1 MQCEKAEVQM
11 NATAKIARFV
21 AETEFKRIPPEAVKI
36 AKTAVLDCLGVALA
50 GSKERS
56 AEICAEIAR
65 QEHAKEESTVIGRG
79 FKSSALQA
87 AFANGTAAHAL
98 DFDHSF
104 TLMGQP
110 MAPMVPAVVSVG
122 ESMGASGQQLLEA
135 YVVGFETIAKLV
147 MSLRQRSE
155 DGWHP
160 PSSLGSF
167 GAGVACAK
175 LQGLT
180 ESQVEMTLGTA
191 ASMASGLVCNFGT
204 MSKPLHVGL
213 GARNGVLAAKLAQ
226 SGFTANKQA
235 IEAGLGF
242 YEVFYP
248 GAKPDN
254 RPLEELGADYELINS
269 GIRIKPYPCGGLT
282 HPAIDGVL
290 QFKAEHGI
298 TAEMVE
304 SIDVGVARHTFER
317 IVFRVP
323 ENGLQGKFSMPY
335 LLARAII
342 DGKLFLD
349 AFTDSA
355 VKDQNIL
362 RLAERVQMHLDSNLQ
377 PTALGSRPCQVTIR
391 LRDGR
396 TLSRQIDYAKGSRE
410 APMTAE
416 ELKQKFIGCAREALD
431 DRSIER
437 IWEAVDHL
445 ETLQDIRP
453 LCQLLMGS
461 KGS

>member
-1 MQCEKAEVQM
+1 MH
-11 NATAKIARFV
+11 ATAKIARFV
-21 AETEFKRIPPEAVKI
+21 VETEFKKIPSEAVTM
-36 AKTAVLDCLGVALA
+36 AKTAMLDCLGVALA
-50 GSKERS
+50 GSKESS
-56 AEICAEIAR
+56 ASICAEIAR
-65 QEHAKEESTVIGRG
+65 QEQAKEESSVIGQG
-79 FKSSALQA
+79 FKSSAMHA

-110 MAPMVPAVVSVG
+110 TAPLIPAIISLG
-122 ESMGASGQQLLEA
+122 ESLGASGRRCLEA
-135 YVVGFETIAKLV
+135 YVAGFETITKLV

-160 PSSLGSF
+160 PSSFGSF

-175 LQGLT
+175 LQGLDQ
-180 ESQVEMTLGTA
+180 SQVEMTLGTA

-213 GARNGVLAAKLAQ
+213 GARNGVVASKLAQ
-226 SGFTANKQA
+226 AGFTANKHA

-248 GAKPDN
+248 GAEPDT
-254 RPLEELGADYELINS
+254 RPLEELGTAYELINS

-290 QFKAEHGI
+290 EFKAKHGI

-355 VKDQNIL
+355 VRDTNVL
-362 RLAERVQMHLDSNLQ
+362 RLAEKIQMYLDPDLQ
-377 PTALGSRPCQVTIR
+377 PTAQGSRPCKVTIR

-396 TLSRQIDYAKGSRE
+396 SFSRQIDYAKGSRE
-410 APMTAE
+410 APMSAD
-416 ELKQKFIGCAREALD
+416 ELKRKFIGCAREALD
-431 DRSIER
+431 DGSIER
-437 IWEAVDHL
+437 IIEYVEHL
-445 ETLQDIRP
+445 ETLEDIRP
-453 LCQLLMGS
+453 MCQLLIGPNKS
-461 KGS
+461 

>member
-1 MQCEKAEVQM
+1 MD
-11 NATAKIARFV
+11 ATAKIARFV
-21 AETEFKRIPPEAVKI
+21 VETEFKRIPSEAVKM

-50 GSKERS
+50 GSKEPS
-56 AEICAEIAR
+56 ARICAEIVR
-65 QEHAKEESTVIGRG
+65 QEQGKEESSVIGQG
-79 FKSSALQA
+79 FKSSAIHA

-110 MAPMVPAVVSVG
+110 TAPVVPAIVSLG
-122 ESMGASGQQLLEA
+122 ESLGASGRRCLEA
-135 YVVGFETIAKLV
+135 YVAGFETITKLV

-160 PSSLGSF
+160 PSSFGSF

-175 LQGLT
+175 LQGLNQ
-180 ESQVEMTLGTA
+180 SQVEMTLGTA

-213 GARNGVLAAKLAQ
+213 GARNGVVAAKLAQ

-248 GAKPDN
+248 GAEPDN
-254 RPLEELGADYELINS
+254 RPLEELGTAYELINS

-290 QFKAEHGI
+290 EFKTKHGI
-298 TAEMVE
+298 TADMVE

-349 AFTDSA
+349 AFTESA
-355 VKDQNIL
+355 VKDKNVL
-362 RLAERVQMHLDSNLQ
+362 RLAEKIQMHLDPDLQ
-377 PTALGSRPCQVTIR
+377 PTAQGSRPCKVTIR

-396 TLSRQIDYAKGSRE
+396 SFSRQIDYAKGSRE
-410 APMTAE
+410 APMSDG
-416 ELKQKFIGCAREALD
+416 ELKQKFIGCAREVLD
-431 DRSIER
+431 DSSIER
-437 IWEAVDHL
+437 IIEYVEHL
-445 ETLQDIRP
+445 ETLEDIRP
-453 LCQLLMGS
+453 LCQLLIGPNNS
-461 KGS
+461 

>member
-1 MQCEKAEVQM
+1 
-11 NATAKIARFV
+11 
-21 AETEFKRIPPEAVKI
+21 
-36 AKTAVLDCLGVALA
+36 
-50 GSKERS
+50 
-56 AEICAEIAR
+56 
-65 QEHAKEESTVIGRG
+65 
-79 FKSSALQA
+79 
-87 AFANGTAAHAL
+87 
-98 DFDHSF
+98 
-104 TLMGQP
+104 
-110 MAPMVPAVVSVG
+110 
-122 ESMGASGQQLLEA
+122 
-135 YVVGFETIAKLV
+135 VVGFETITKLV

-160 PSSLGSF
+160 PSSIGSF

-175 LQGLT
+175 LQGL
-180 ESQVEMTLGTA
+180 SQSEIEMTLGTA

-226 SGFTANKQA
+226 SGFSANKQA

-248 GAKPDN
+248 GAKPDS
-254 RPLEELGADYELINS
+254 RPLEELGTEYELINS

-304 SIDVGVARHTFER
+304 SIDVDVARHTFER

-342 DGKLFLD
+342 DGRLFLD

-355 VKDQNIL
+355 VKDQNVL

-377 PTALGSRPCQVTIR
+377 PTALGSRPCKVTVR

-416 ELKQKFIGCAREALD
+416 EHRQKFIGCAREAVD
-431 DRSIER
+431 DRSIQR
-437 IWEAVDHL
+437 ILEVVDGL
-445 ETLQDIRP
+445 ESLPDIRP
-453 LCQLLMGS
+453 LCHLLMGS
-461 KGS
+461 AAS

>member
-1 MQCEKAEVQM
+1 MH
-11 NATAKIARFV
+11 ATAKIARFV
-21 AETEFKRIPPEAVKI
+21 VETEFKKIPSEAVTM
-36 AKTAVLDCLGVALA
+36 AKTAMLDCLGVALA
-50 GSKERS
+50 GSKESS
-56 AEICAEIAR
+56 ASICAEIAR
-65 QEHAKEESTVIGRG
+65 QEQAKEESSVIGQG
-79 FKSSALQA
+79 FKSSAMHA

-110 MAPMVPAVVSVG
+110 TAPLIPAIISLG
-122 ESMGASGQQLLEA
+122 ESLGASGRRCLEA
-135 YVVGFETIAKLV
+135 YVAGFETITKLV

-160 PSSLGSF
+160 PSSFGSF

-175 LQGLT
+175 LQGLDQ
-180 ESQVEMTLGTA
+180 SQVEMTLGTA

-213 GARNGVLAAKLAQ
+213 GARNGVVASKLAQ
-226 SGFTANKQA
+226 AGFTANKHA

-248 GAKPDN
+248 GAEPDT
-254 RPLEELGADYELINS
+254 RPLEELGTAYELINS

-290 QFKAEHGI
+290 EFKTKHGI

-355 VKDQNIL
+355 VRDTNVL
-362 RLAERVQMHLDSNLQ
+362 RLAEKIQMYLDPDLQ
-377 PTALGSRPCQVTIR
+377 PTAQGSRPCKVTIR

-396 TLSRQIDYAKGSRE
+396 SFSRQIDYAKGSRE
-410 APMTAE
+410 APMSAD
-416 ELKQKFIGCAREALD
+416 ELKRKFIGCAREALD
-431 DRSIER
+431 DGSIER
-437 IWEAVDHL
+437 IIEYVEHL
-445 ETLQDIRP
+445 ETLEDIRP
-453 LCQLLMGS
+453 MCQLLIGPNKS
-461 KGS
+461 

>member
-1 MQCEKAEVQM
+1 MD
-11 NATAKIARFV
+11 ATAKIARFV
-21 AETEFKRIPPEAVKI
+21 VETEFKRIPSEAVKM

-50 GSKERS
+50 GSKEPS
-56 AEICAEIAR
+56 ARICAEIVR
-65 QEHAKEESTVIGRG
+65 QEQGKEESSVIGQG
-79 FKSSALQA
+79 FKSSAIHA

-110 MAPMVPAVVSVG
+110 TAPLIPAILSLG
-122 ESMGASGQQLLEA
+122 ESLGASGRRCLEA
-135 YVVGFETIAKLV
+135 YVAGFETITKLV

-160 PSSLGSF
+160 PSSFGSF

-175 LQGLT
+175 LQGLNQ
-180 ESQVEMTLGTA
+180 SQVEMTLGTA

-213 GARNGVLAAKLAQ
+213 GARNGVVAAKLAQ
-226 SGFTANKQA
+226 AGFTANKQA

-248 GAKPDN
+248 GAEPDT
-254 RPLEELGADYELINS
+254 RPLEELGTAYELINS

-290 QFKAEHGI
+290 EFKTKHGI
-298 TAEMVE
+298 TADMVE

-349 AFTDSA
+349 AFTESA
-355 VKDQNIL
+355 VKDKNVL
-362 RLAERVQMHLDSNLQ
+362 RLAEKIQMHLDPDLQ
-377 PTALGSRPCQVTIR
+377 PTAQGSRPCKVTIR

-396 TLSRQIDYAKGSRE
+396 SFSRQIDYAKGSRE
-410 APMTAE
+410 APMSDG

-431 DRSIER
+431 DSSTER
-437 IWEAVDHL
+437 IIEYVEHL
-445 ETLQDIRP
+445 ETLEDIRP
-453 LCQLLMGS
+453 LCQLLIGPNKS
-461 KGS
+461 

>member
-1 MQCEKAEVQM
+1 MD
-11 NATAKIARFV
+11 ATARIARFV
-21 AETEFKRIPPEAVKI
+21 VETEFQKIPSEAIKM

-50 GSKERS
+50 GSKELS
-56 AEICAEIAR
+56 ARICAEIAR
-65 QEHAKEESTVIGRG
+65 QEHAKEESSVIGQG
-79 FKSSALQA
+79 FKSSAMQA

-98 DFDHSF
+98 DSDHSF

-110 MAPMVPAVVSVG
+110 TAPIIPAIISLG
-122 ESMGASGQQLLEA
+122 ESLGSSGRRWLEA
-135 YVVGFETIAKLV
+135 YVAGFETITKLV
-147 MSLRQRSE
+147 MSLRQRSD

-160 PSSLGSF
+160 PSTFGSF
-167 GAGVACAK
+167 GAAVACAK
-175 LQGLT
+175 LQGLNQT
-180 ESQVEMTLGTA
+180 QVETTLGTA
-191 ASMASGLVCNFGT
+191 ASVASGLVCRRGT
-204 MSKPLHVGL
+204 MSKPLHAGR
-213 GARNGVLAAKLAQ
+213 GARNGVMAGKLGQ

-248 GAKPDN
+248 GAEPDK
-254 RPLEELGADYELINS
+254 RPREQLGTVYELINS

-290 QFKAEHGI
+290 EFKTKNGI

-349 AFTDSA
+349 AFTDWA
-355 VKDQNIL
+355 VKDQNVL
-362 RLAERVQMHLDSNLQ
+362 QLAERVQMHLDSNLQ
-377 PTALGSRPCQVTIR
+377 PTPLGSRPCKVTIR

-396 TLSRQIDYAKGSRE
+396 TLSRQID
-410 APMTAE
+410 
-416 ELKQKFIGCAREALD
+416 
-431 DRSIER
+431 
-437 IWEAVDHL
+437 
-445 ETLQDIRP
+445 
-453 LCQLLMGS
+453 
-461 KGS
+461 

>member
-1 MQCEKAEVQM
+1 MHE
-11 NATAKIARFV
+11 TAKIARFV
-21 AETEFKRIPPEAVKI
+21 VETEFKNIPSEAVKM

-50 GSKERS
+50 GSKESS
-56 AEICAEIAR
+56 ARICAEIAR
-65 QEHAKEESTVIGRG
+65 QEHAKEESSVIGQG
-79 FKSSALQA
+79 FKSSAMHA

-110 MAPMVPAVVSVG
+110 TAPLIPAIISLG
-122 ESMGASGQQLLEA
+122 ESLGASGRRCLEA
-135 YVVGFETIAKLV
+135 YVGGFETITKLV

-160 PSSLGSF
+160 PSSFGSF

-175 LQGLT
+175 LQGLDQ
-180 ESQVEMTLGTA
+180 SQVEMTLGTA

-213 GARNGVLAAKLAQ
+213 GARNGVVAAKLAQ

-242 YEVFYP
+242 YQVFYP
-248 GAKPDN
+248 GAEPDT
-254 RPLEELGADYELINS
+254 RPLDELGTAFELINS

-290 QFKAEHGI
+290 EFKTKHGI
-298 TAEMVE
+298 SAEMVE
-304 SIDVGVARHTFER
+304 SIEVGVARHTFER

-355 VKDQNIL
+355 VKDKNVL
-362 RLAERVQMHLDSNLQ
+362 RLAERIQMHLDPDLQ
-377 PTALGSRPCQVTIR
+377 PTAQGSRPCKVTIR

-396 TLSRQIDYAKGSRE
+396 SFSRQIDYAKGSRE
-410 APMTAE
+410 SPMSDR
-416 ELKQKFIGCAREALD
+416 ELKQKFIDCAREALD
-431 DRSIER
+431 DSSIER
-437 IWEAVDHL
+437 IIEYVEHL
-445 ETLQDIRP
+445 ETLEDIRP
-453 LCQLLMGS
+453 MCQLLGGS
-461 KGS
+461 NRSEADI

>member
-1 MQCEKAEVQM
+1 M

-110 MAPMVPAVVSVG
+110 TAPMVPAVVSVG

-254 RPLEELGADYELINS
+254 RPLEELGADYELISS

>member
-1 MQCEKAEVQM
+1 MD
-11 NATAKIARFV
+11 ATARIARFV
-21 AETEFKRIPPEAVKI
+21 VETEFQKIPSEAIKM
-36 AKTAVLDCLGVALA
+36 AKTALLDCLGVALA
-50 GSKERS
+50 GSKESS
-56 AEICAEIAR
+56 ARICAEIAR
-65 QEHAKEESTVIGRG
+65 QEHAKEESSVIGQG
-79 FKSSALQA
+79 FKSSAMQA
-87 AFANGTAAHAL
+87 AFTNGTAAHAL

-110 MAPMVPAVVSVG
+110 TAPIIPAIISLG
-122 ESMGASGQQLLEA
+122 ESLGSSGRRCLEA
-135 YVVGFETIAKLV
+135 YVAGFETITKLV

-160 PSSLGSF
+160 PSSFGSF

-175 LQGLT
+175 LQGLNQ
-180 ESQVEMTLGTA
+180 SQVETTLGTA

-213 GARNGVLAAKLAQ
+213 GARNGVVAAKLAQ

-235 IEAGLGF
+235 IEARLGF

-248 GAKPDN
+248 GAEPDN
-254 RPLEELGADYELINS
+254 RPLEELGTVYELINS

-290 QFKAEHGI
+290 EFKTKNGI

-323 ENGLQGKFSMPY
+323 QNGLQGKFSMPY

-342 DGKLFLD
+342 DGRLFLD

-355 VKDQNIL
+355 VRDQNVL
-362 RLAERVQMHLDSNLQ
+362 RLAERVQMRLDPDLQ
-377 PTALGSRPCQVTIR
+377 PTALGSRPCKVTIR

-396 TLSRQIDYAKGSRE
+396 SFSRQIDYAKGSRE

-416 ELKQKFIGCAREALD
+416 ELKEKFVGCARQALD
-431 DRSIER
+431 DSSIER
-437 IWEAVDHL
+437 IIEDVEHL

-453 LCQLLMGS
+453 LCRLLMGANRS
-461 KGS
+461 

>member
-1 MQCEKAEVQM
+1 MD
-11 NATAKIARFV
+11 ATAKIARFV
-21 AETEFKRIPPEAVKI
+21 VGTEFKKTPPEAVKM
-36 AKTAVLDCLGVALA
+36 AKIAVLDCLGVALA
-50 GSKERS
+50 GSKESS
-56 AEICAEIAR
+56 ARICAEIAR
-65 QEHAKEESTVIGRG
+65 QEQAKEESSVIGQG
-79 FKSSALQA
+79 FKSSAMHA

-110 MAPMVPAVVSVG
+110 TAPIIPAIISLG
-122 ESMGASGQQLLEA
+122 ESLGASGRRCLEA
-135 YVVGFETIAKLV
+135 YVAGFETITKLV

-160 PSSLGSF
+160 PSSFGSF

-175 LQGLT
+175 LQGLSQ
-180 ESQVEMTLGTA
+180 SQVEMTLGTA

-213 GARNGVLAAKLAQ
+213 GARNGVVASKLAQ
-226 SGFTANKQA
+226 SGFTANTQA

-248 GAKPDN
+248 GAEPDT
-254 RPLEELGADYELINS
+254 RPLNELGTAYELINS

-290 QFKAEHGI
+290 EFKTKYGI

-355 VKDQNIL
+355 VKDKNVL
-362 RLAERVQMHLDSNLQ
+362 RLAEKIQMHLDPDLQ
-377 PTALGSRPCQVTIR
+377 PTAQGSRPCKVTIR

-396 TLSRQIDYAKGSRE
+396 SFSRQIDYAKGSRE
-410 APMTAE
+410 TPMSDE
-416 ELKQKFIGCAREALD
+416 ELKQKFIGCAREVLD
-431 DRSIER
+431 ESSIER
-437 IWEAVDHL
+437 IIEYVEHL
-445 ETLQDIRP
+445 ETLEDVRP
-453 LCQLLMGS
+453 LCQLLIGPNGS
-461 KGS
+461 

>member
-1 MQCEKAEVQM
+1 MD
-11 NATAKIARFV
+11 ATARIARFV
-21 AETEFKRIPPEAVKI
+21 VETEFQKIPSEAIKM
-36 AKTAVLDCLGVALA
+36 AKTALLDCLGVALA
-50 GSKERS
+50 GSKESS
-56 AEICAEIAR
+56 ARICAEIAR
-65 QEHAKEESTVIGRG
+65 QEHAKEESSVIGQG
-79 FKSSALQA
+79 FKSSAMQA

-110 MAPMVPAVVSVG
+110 TAPIIPAIISLG
-122 ESMGASGQQLLEA
+122 ESLGSSGRRCLEA
-135 YVVGFETIAKLV
+135 YVAGFETITKLV

-160 PSSLGSF
+160 PSSFGSF

-175 LQGLT
+175 LQGLNQ
-180 ESQVEMTLGTA
+180 SQVETTLGTA

-213 GARNGVLAAKLAQ
+213 GARNGVVAAKLAQ
-226 SGFTANKQA
+226 SGFTANMQA
-235 IEAGLGF
+235 IEARLGF

-248 GAKPDN
+248 GAEPDN
-254 RPLEELGADYELINS
+254 RPLEELGTVYELINS

-290 QFKAEHGI
+290 EFKTKNGI

-323 ENGLQGKFSMPY
+323 QNGLQGKFSMPY

-342 DGKLFLD
+342 DGRLFLD

-355 VKDQNIL
+355 VRDENVL
-362 RLAERVQMHLDSNLQ
+362 RLAERVQMRLDPDLQ
-377 PTALGSRPCQVTIR
+377 PTALGSRPCKVTIR

-396 TLSRQIDYAKGSRE
+396 SFSRQIDYAKGSRE

-416 ELKQKFIGCAREALD
+416 ELKEKFVGCARQALD
-431 DRSIER
+431 DSSIER
-437 IWEAVDHL
+437 IIEDVEHL

-453 LCQLLMGS
+453 LCRLLMGANRS
-461 KGS
+461 

>member
-1 MQCEKAEVQM
+1 M
-11 NATAKIARFV
+11 NATSKIARFV
-21 AETEFKRIPPEAVKI
+21 VETEFKKIPSEAVKI

-65 QEHAKEESTVIGRG
+65 QEHAKQESTVIGQG
-79 FKSSALQA
+79 FKSSALHA

-110 MAPMVPAVVSVG
+110 TAPMVPAVVSVG

-135 YVVGFETIAKLV
+135 YVVGFETITKLV

-175 LQGLT
+175 LQGLS

-248 GAKPDN
+248 GA
-254 RPLEELGADYELINS
+254 
-269 GIRIKPYPCGGLT
+269 
-282 HPAIDGVL
+282 
-290 QFKAEHGI
+290 
-298 TAEMVE
+298 
-304 SIDVGVARHTFER
+304 
-317 IVFRVP
+317 
-323 ENGLQGKFSMPY
+323 
-335 LLARAII
+335 
-342 DGKLFLD
+342 
-349 AFTDSA
+349 
-355 VKDQNIL
+355 
-362 RLAERVQMHLDSNLQ
+362 
-377 PTALGSRPCQVTIR
+377 
-391 LRDGR
+391 
-396 TLSRQIDYAKGSRE
+396 
-410 APMTAE
+410 
-416 ELKQKFIGCAREALD
+416 
-431 DRSIER
+431 
-437 IWEAVDHL
+437 
-445 ETLQDIRP
+445 
-453 LCQLLMGS
+453 
-461 KGS
+461 

>member
-1 MQCEKAEVQM
+1 ME
-11 NATAKIARFV
+11 ATAQIARFV
-21 AETEFKRIPPEAVKI
+21 VDTEFQKIPAQAVKL
-36 AKTAVLDCLGVALA
+36 AKTAMLDCLGVALA
-50 GSKERS
+50 GSKESS
-56 AEICAEIAR
+56 ARICAEIVR
-65 QEHAKEESTVIGRG
+65 QEHAKEESSVIGQG
-79 FKSSALQA
+79 FKSTAIHA

-110 MAPMVPAVVSVG
+110 TAPIIPAIISLG
-122 ESMGASGQQLLEA
+122 ESLGASGRRCVEA
-135 YVVGFETIAKLV
+135 YVAGFETITKLV

-160 PSSLGSF
+160 PSSFGSF

-175 LQGLT
+175 LQGLNQ
-180 ESQVEMTLGTA
+180 SQVEMTLGTA

-213 GARNGVLAAKLAQ
+213 GARNGVVASKLAQ
-226 SGFTANKQA
+226 SGFTANNQA
-235 IEAGLGF
+235 IETGLGF

-248 GAKPDN
+248 GAEPDK
-254 RPLEELGADYELINS
+254 RPLEELGRIYELINS

-290 QFKAEHGI
+290 EFKTKHGI
-298 TAEMVE
+298 TAEMIE

-342 DGKLFLD
+342 DGRLFLD

-355 VKDQNIL
+355 VKDKNVL
-362 RLAERVQMHLDSNLQ
+362 RLAEKIQMHLEADLK
-377 PTALGSRPCQVTIR
+377 PTALGSRPCKVTIR

-396 TLSRQIDYAKGSRE
+396 RFSRQIDYAKGSRE
-410 APMTAE
+410 APMTDD
-416 ELKQKFIGCAREALD
+416 ELKQKFADCAREALD
-431 DRSIER
+431 DKSVER
-437 IWEAVDHL
+437 ITDYVEHL
-445 ETLQDIRP
+445 EALDDIRP
-453 LCQLLMGS
+453 LCQLLIGPNRS
-461 KGS
+461 

>member
-1 MQCEKAEVQM
+1 MD
-11 NATAKIARFV
+11 ATARIARFV
-21 AETEFKRIPPEAVKI
+21 VETEFQKIPSGALKM
-36 AKTAVLDCLGVALA
+36 AKTALLDCLGVALA
-50 GSKERS
+50 GSKESS
-56 AEICAEIAR
+56 ARICAEIAR
-65 QEHAKEESTVIGRG
+65 QEHAKEESSVIGQG
-79 FKSSALQA
+79 FKSSAMQA

-110 MAPMVPAVVSVG
+110 TAPIIPAIISLG
-122 ESMGASGQQLLEA
+122 ESLGSSGRRCLEA
-135 YVVGFETIAKLV
+135 YVAGFETITKLV

-160 PSSLGSF
+160 PSSFGSF

-175 LQGLT
+175 LQGLNQ
-180 ESQVEMTLGTA
+180 SQVETTLGTA

-213 GARNGVLAAKLAQ
+213 GARNGVVAAKLAQ

-235 IEAGLGF
+235 IEARLGF

-248 GAKPDN
+248 GAEPDN
-254 RPLEELGADYELINS
+254 RPLEELGTVYELINS

-290 QFKAEHGI
+290 EFKTKIGI

-323 ENGLQGKFSMPY
+323 QNGLQGKFSMPY

-342 DGKLFLD
+342 DGRLFLD

-355 VKDQNIL
+355 VRDENVL
-362 RLAERVQMHLDSNLQ
+362 RLAERVQMRLDPDLQ
-377 PTALGSRPCQVTIR
+377 PTALGSRPCKVTIR

-396 TLSRQIDYAKGSRE
+396 SFSRQIDYAKGSRE

-416 ELKQKFIGCAREALD
+416 ELKEKFVGCARQALD
-431 DRSIER
+431 DSSIER
-437 IWEAVDHL
+437 IIEDVEHL

-453 LCQLLMGS
+453 LCRLLMGANRS
-461 KGS
+461 

>member
-1 MQCEKAEVQM
+1 MD
-11 NATAKIARFV
+11 ATARIARFV
-21 AETEFKRIPPEAVKI
+21 VETEFQKIPSEAVKI

-50 GSKERS
+50 GSKESS
-56 AEICAEIAR
+56 ARICAEIAR
-65 QEHAKEESTVIGRG
+65 QEHAKEESSVIGQG
-79 FKSSALQA
+79 FKSSAMHA

-110 MAPMVPAVVSVG
+110 TAPIIPAIISLG
-122 ESMGASGQQLLEA
+122 ESLGSSGRRCLEA
-135 YVVGFETIAKLV
+135 YVAGFETITKLV

-160 PSSLGSF
+160 PSTFGSF
-167 GAGVACAK
+167 GAAVACAK
-175 LQGLT
+175 LQGLNQT
-180 ESQVEMTLGTA
+180 QVETTLGTA

-213 GARNGVLAAKLAQ
+213 GARNGVMAAKLGQ

-248 GAKPDN
+248 GAEPDK
-254 RPLEELGADYELINS
+254 RPLEQLGTVYELINS

-290 QFKAEHGI
+290 EFKTKNGI

-342 DGKLFLD
+342 DGRLFLD

-355 VKDQNIL
+355 VRDENVL
-362 RLAERVQMHLDSNLQ
+362 RFAEKVQMRLDPDLQ
-377 PTALGSRPCQVTIR
+377 PTALGSRPCKVTIR

-396 TLSRQIDYAKGSRE
+396 SFSRQIDYAKGSRE
-410 APMTAE
+410 APMTNE
-416 ELKQKFIGCAREALD
+416 ELKQKFVGCARQALD
-431 DRSIER
+431 DSAIER
-437 IWEAVDHL
+437 IIEYVEHL
-445 ETLQDIRP
+445 ETLEDIRP
-453 LCQLLMGS
+453 LCRLLIGANRP
-461 KGS
+461 

>member
-1 MQCEKAEVQM
+1 MD
-11 NATAKIARFV
+11 ATARIARFV
-21 AETEFKRIPPEAVKI
+21 VETEFQKIPSGAIKM
-36 AKTAVLDCLGVALA
+36 AKTALLDCLGVALA
-50 GSKERS
+50 GSKESS
-56 AEICAEIAR
+56 ARICAEIAR
-65 QEHAKEESTVIGRG
+65 QEHAKEESSVIGQG
-79 FKSSALQA
+79 FKSSAMQA

-110 MAPMVPAVVSVG
+110 TAPIIPAIISLG
-122 ESMGASGQQLLEA
+122 ESLGSSGRRCLEA
-135 YVVGFETIAKLV
+135 YVAGFETITKLV

-160 PSSLGSF
+160 PSSFGSF

-175 LQGLT
+175 LQGLNQ
-180 ESQVEMTLGTA
+180 SQVETTLGTA

-213 GARNGVLAAKLAQ
+213 GARNGVVAAKLAQ

-235 IEAGLGF
+235 IEARLGF

-248 GAKPDN
+248 GAEPDN
-254 RPLEELGADYELINS
+254 RPLEELGTVYELINS

-290 QFKAEHGI
+290 EFKTKNGI

-323 ENGLQGKFSMPY
+323 QNGLQGKFSMPY

-342 DGKLFLD
+342 DGRLFLD

-355 VKDQNIL
+355 VRDENVL
-362 RLAERVQMHLDSNLQ
+362 RLAERVQMRLDPDLQ
-377 PTALGSRPCQVTIR
+377 PTALGSRPCKVTIR

-396 TLSRQIDYAKGSRE
+396 SFSRQIDYAKGSRE

-416 ELKQKFIGCAREALD
+416 ELKEKFVGCARQALD
-431 DRSIER
+431 DSSIER
-437 IWEAVDHL
+437 IIEDVEHL

-453 LCQLLMGS
+453 LCRLLMGANRS
-461 KGS
+461 

>member
-1 MQCEKAEVQM
+1 MD
-11 NATAKIARFV
+11 ATARIARFV
-21 AETEFKRIPPEAVKI
+21 VETEFQKMQSEAIKM
-36 AKTAVLDCLGVALA
+36 AKTALLDCLGVALA
-50 GSKERS
+50 GSKESS
-56 AEICAEIAR
+56 ARICAEIAR
-65 QEHAKEESTVIGRG
+65 QEHAKEESSVIGQG
-79 FKSSALQA
+79 FKSSAMQA

-110 MAPMVPAVVSVG
+110 TAPIIPAIISLG
-122 ESMGASGQQLLEA
+122 ESLGSSGRRCLEA
-135 YVVGFETIAKLV
+135 YVAGFETITKLV

-160 PSSLGSF
+160 PSSFGSF

-175 LQGLT
+175 LQGLNQ
-180 ESQVEMTLGTA
+180 SQVETTLGTA

-213 GARNGVLAAKLAQ
+213 GARNGVVAAKLAQ

-235 IEAGLGF
+235 IEARLGF

-248 GAKPDN
+248 GAEPDN
-254 RPLEELGADYELINS
+254 RPLEELGTVYELINS
-269 GIRIKPYPCGGLT
+269 GIGIKPYPCGGLT

-290 QFKAEHGI
+290 EFKTKNGI

-342 DGKLFLD
+342 DGRLFLD

-355 VKDQNIL
+355 VRDENVL
-362 RLAERVQMHLDSNLQ
+362 RLAERVQMRLDPDLQ
-377 PTALGSRPCQVTIR
+377 PTALGSRPCKVTIR

-396 TLSRQIDYAKGSRE
+396 SFSRQIDYAKGSRE

-416 ELKQKFIGCAREALD
+416 ELKEKFVGCARQALD
-431 DRSIER
+431 DSSIER
-437 IWEAVDHL
+437 IIEDVEHL

-453 LCQLLMGS
+453 LCRLLMGANRS
-461 KGS
+461 

>member
-1 MQCEKAEVQM
+1 MD
-11 NATAKIARFV
+11 ATARIARFV
-21 AETEFKRIPPEAVKI
+21 VETEFQKIPSEAIKM
-36 AKTAVLDCLGVALA
+36 AKTALLDCLGVALA
-50 GSKERS
+50 GSKESS
-56 AEICAEIAR
+56 ARICAEIAR
-65 QEHAKEESTVIGRG
+65 QEHAKEESSVIGQG
-79 FKSSALQA
+79 FKSSAMQA

-110 MAPMVPAVVSVG
+110 TAPIIPAIISLG
-122 ESMGASGQQLLEA
+122 ESLGSSGRRCLEA
-135 YVVGFETIAKLV
+135 YVAGFETITKLV

-160 PSSLGSF
+160 PSSFGSF

-175 LQGLT
+175 LQGLNQ
-180 ESQVEMTLGTA
+180 SQVETTLGTA

-213 GARNGVLAAKLAQ
+213 GARNGVVAAKLAQ
-226 SGFTANKQA
+226 SGFTANMQA
-235 IEAGLGF
+235 IEARLGF

-248 GAKPDN
+248 GAEPDN
-254 RPLEELGADYELINS
+254 RPLEELGTVYELINS

-290 QFKAEHGI
+290 EFKTKIGI

-323 ENGLQGKFSMPY
+323 QNGLQGKFSMPY

-342 DGKLFLD
+342 DGRLFLD

-355 VKDQNIL
+355 VRDENVL
-362 RLAERVQMHLDSNLQ
+362 RLAERVQMRLDPDLQ
-377 PTALGSRPCQVTIR
+377 PTALGSRPCKVTIR

-396 TLSRQIDYAKGSRE
+396 SFSRQIDYAKGSRE

-416 ELKQKFIGCAREALD
+416 ELKEKFVGCARQALD
-431 DRSIER
+431 DSSIER
-437 IWEAVDHL
+437 IIEDVEHL

-453 LCQLLMGS
+453 LCRLLMGANRS
-461 KGS
+461 

>member
-1 MQCEKAEVQM
+1 MD
-11 NATAKIARFV
+11 ATARIARFV
-21 AETEFKRIPPEAVKI
+21 VETEFKKIPSEAVKM
-36 AKTAVLDCLGVALA
+36 AKTAMLDCLGVALA
-50 GSKERS
+50 GSKESS
-56 AEICAEIAR
+56 ARICAEIAR
-65 QEHAKEESTVIGRG
+65 QEHAKEESSVIGQG
-79 FKSSALQA
+79 FKSSAMHA

-110 MAPMVPAVVSVG
+110 TAPIIPAIISLG
-122 ESMGASGQQLLEA
+122 ESLGASGRRCLEA
-135 YVVGFETIAKLV
+135 YVAGFETITKLV

-160 PSSLGSF
+160 PSSFGSF

-175 LQGLT
+175 LQGLNQ
-180 ESQVEMTLGTA
+180 SQVEMTLGTA

-213 GARNGVLAAKLAQ
+213 GARNGVVAAKLAQ

-248 GAKPDN
+248 GAEPDK
-254 RPLEELGADYELINS
+254 RPLEELGLAYELITG

-290 QFKAEHGI
+290 EFKTKHGI

-342 DGKLFLD
+342 DGRLFLD

-355 VKDQNIL
+355 VKDKNVL
-362 RLAERVQMHLDSNLQ
+362 RLAEKIQMHLDPDLQ
-377 PTALGSRPCQVTIR
+377 PSAQGSRPCKVTIR

-396 TLSRQIDYAKGSRE
+396 SFSRQIDYAKGSCE
-410 APMTAE
+410 APMSDE
-416 ELKQKFIGCAREALD
+416 ELKQKFIDCAREALD
-431 DRSIER
+431 DSTIER
-437 IWEAVDHL
+437 IIEYVEHL
-445 ETLQDIRP
+445 ETLEDIRP
-453 LCQLLMGS
+453 MCKLLIGPNRS
-461 KGS
+461 

>member
-1 MQCEKAEVQM
+1 MD
-11 NATAKIARFV
+11 ATARIARFV
-21 AETEFKRIPPEAVKI
+21 VETEFQKIPSEAIKM
-36 AKTAVLDCLGVALA
+36 AKTALLDCLGVALA
-50 GSKERS
+50 GSKESS
-56 AEICAEIAR
+56 ARICAEIAR
-65 QEHAKEESTVIGRG
+65 QEHAKEESSVIGQG
-79 FKSSALQA
+79 FKSSAMQA

-110 MAPMVPAVVSVG
+110 TAPIIPAIISLG
-122 ESMGASGQQLLEA
+122 ESLGSSGRRCLEA
-135 YVVGFETIAKLV
+135 YVAGFETITKLV

-160 PSSLGSF
+160 PSSFGSF

-175 LQGLT
+175 LQGLNQ
-180 ESQVEMTLGTA
+180 SQVETTLGTA

-213 GARNGVLAAKLAQ
+213 GARNGVVAAKLAQ

-235 IEAGLGF
+235 IEARLGF

-248 GAKPDN
+248 GAEPDN
-254 RPLEELGADYELINS
+254 RPLEELGTVYELINS

-290 QFKAEHGI
+290 EFKTKIGI

-323 ENGLQGKFSMPY
+323 QNGLQGKFSMPY

-342 DGKLFLD
+342 DGRLFLD

-355 VKDQNIL
+355 VRDENVL
-362 RLAERVQMHLDSNLQ
+362 RLAERVQMRLDPDLQ
-377 PTALGSRPCQVTIR
+377 PTALGSRPCKVTIR

-396 TLSRQIDYAKGSRE
+396 SFSRQIDYAKGSRE

-416 ELKQKFIGCAREALD
+416 ELKEKFVGCARQALD
-431 DRSIER
+431 DSSIER
-437 IWEAVDHL
+437 IIEDVEHL

-453 LCQLLMGS
+453 LCRLLMGANRS
-461 KGS
+461 

>member
-1 MQCEKAEVQM
+1 MHE
-11 NATAKIARFV
+11 TAKIARFV
-21 AETEFKRIPPEAVKI
+21 VETEFKNIPSEAVKM

-50 GSKERS
+50 GSKESS
-56 AEICAEIAR
+56 ARICAEIAR
-65 QEHAKEESTVIGRG
+65 QEHAKEESSVIGQG
-79 FKSSALQA
+79 FKSSAMHA

-110 MAPMVPAVVSVG
+110 TAPLIPAIISLG
-122 ESMGASGQQLLEA
+122 ESLGASGRRCLEA
-135 YVVGFETIAKLV
+135 YVGGFETITKLV

-160 PSSLGSF
+160 PSSFGSF

-175 LQGLT
+175 LQGLDQ
-180 ESQVEMTLGTA
+180 SQVEMTLGTA

-213 GARNGVLAAKLAQ
+213 GARNGVVAAKLAQ

-242 YEVFYP
+242 YQVFYP
-248 GAKPDN
+248 GAEPDT
-254 RPLEELGADYELINS
+254 RPLDELGTAFELINS

-290 QFKAEHGI
+290 EFKTKHGI
-298 TAEMVE
+298 SAEMVE
-304 SIDVGVARHTFER
+304 SIEVGVARHTFER

-355 VKDQNIL
+355 VKDKNVL
-362 RLAERVQMHLDSNLQ
+362 RLAEKIQMHLDPDLQ
-377 PTALGSRPCQVTIR
+377 PTAQGSRPCKVAIR
-391 LRDGR
+391 LLDGR
-396 TLSRQIDYAKGSRE
+396 SFSRQIDYAKGSRE

-416 ELKQKFIGCAREALD
+416 ELKQKFVDCAREAID
-431 DRSIER
+431 ESSIER
-437 IWEAVDHL
+437 VMEDIEHL
-445 ETLQDIRP
+445 ETLDDIRP
-453 LCQLLMGS
+453 LCQLLIGS
-461 KGS
+461 NKS

>member
-1 MQCEKAEVQM
+1 MD
-11 NATAKIARFV
+11 ATARIARFV
-21 AETEFKRIPPEAVKI
+21 VETEFQKMPSEAIKM
-36 AKTAVLDCLGVALA
+36 AKTALLDCLGVALA
-50 GSKERS
+50 GSKESS
-56 AEICAEIAR
+56 ARICAEIAR
-65 QEHAKEESTVIGRG
+65 QEHAKEESSVIGQG
-79 FKSSALQA
+79 FKSSAMQA

-110 MAPMVPAVVSVG
+110 TAPIIPAIISLG
-122 ESMGASGQQLLEA
+122 ESLGSSGRRCLEA
-135 YVVGFETIAKLV
+135 YVAGFETITKLV

-160 PSSLGSF
+160 PSSFGSF

-175 LQGLT
+175 LQGLNQ
-180 ESQVEMTLGTA
+180 SQVETTLGTA

-213 GARNGVLAAKLAQ
+213 GARNGVVAAKLAQ

-235 IEAGLGF
+235 IEARLGF

-248 GAKPDN
+248 GAEPDK
-254 RPLEELGADYELINS
+254 RPLEELGTVYELINS

-290 QFKAEHGI
+290 EFKTKIGI

-323 ENGLQGKFSMPY
+323 QNGLQGKFSMPY

-342 DGKLFLD
+342 DGRLFLD

-355 VKDQNIL
+355 VRDENVL
-362 RLAERVQMHLDSNLQ
+362 RLAERVQMRLDPDLQ
-377 PTALGSRPCQVTIR
+377 PTALGSRPCKVTIR

-396 TLSRQIDYAKGSRE
+396 SFSRQIDYAKGSRE

-416 ELKQKFIGCAREALD
+416 ELKEKFVGCARQALD
-431 DRSIER
+431 DSSIER
-437 IWEAVDHL
+437 IIEDVEHL

-453 LCQLLMGS
+453 LCRLLMGANRS
-461 KGS
+461 

>member
-1 MQCEKAEVQM
+1 MD
-11 NATAKIARFV
+11 ATAKIARFV
-21 AETEFKRIPPEAVKI
+21 AETEFEKIPSEAVKM
-36 AKTAVLDCLGVALA
+36 AKTAVLDCLGVTLA
-50 GSKERS
+50 GSKESS
-56 AEICAEIAR
+56 ARICAEIAR
-65 QEHAKEESTVIGRG
+65 QEHAKEESSVIGQG
-79 FKSSALQA
+79 FKSSAMHA

-110 MAPMVPAVVSVG
+110 TAPIIPAIISLG
-122 ESMGASGQQLLEA
+122 ESLGASGRRCLEA
-135 YVVGFETIAKLV
+135 YVAGFETITKLV

-160 PSSLGSF
+160 PSSFGSF

-175 LQGLT
+175 LHGLDQ
-180 ESQVEMTLGTA
+180 SQVEMTLGTA

-213 GARNGVLAAKLAQ
+213 GARNGVVAAKLAQ
-226 SGFTANKQA
+226 SGFTANKEA

-248 GAKPDN
+248 GAEPDK
-254 RPLEELGADYELINS
+254 RPLEELGTAYELIDS

-290 QFKAEHGI
+290 EFKTKHGI

-355 VKDQNIL
+355 VRDTNVL
-362 RLAERVQMHLDSNLQ
+362 RLAERIQMHLDPDLK
-377 PTALGSRPCQVTIR
+377 PTAQGSRPCKVTIR

-396 TLSRQIDYAKGSRE
+396 NFSRQIDYAKGSRE
-410 APMTAE
+410 APMSDE
-416 ELKQKFIGCAREALD
+416 ELKQKFTGCAREVLD
-431 DRSIER
+431 DRFIER
-437 IWEAVDHL
+437 IIEDVEHL

-453 LCQLLMGS
+453 LCQLLIGPNRS
-461 KGS
+461 

>member
-1 MQCEKAEVQM
+1 MD
-11 NATAKIARFV
+11 ATAKIARFV
-21 AETEFKRIPPEAVKI
+21 VETELKKIPSEAVKI

-50 GSKERS
+50 GSKESS
-56 AEICAEIAR
+56 ARICAEIAR
-65 QEHAKEESTVIGRG
+65 QEHAKEESSVIGQG
-79 FKSSALQA
+79 FKSSAIHA

-110 MAPMVPAVVSVG
+110 TAPIIPAIISLG
-122 ESMGASGQQLLEA
+122 ESLGASGRRCLEA
-135 YVVGFETIAKLV
+135 YVVGFETITKLV

-160 PSSLGSF
+160 PSSFGSF

-180 ESQVEMTLGTA
+180 QSQVEMTLGTA

-213 GARNGVLAAKLAQ
+213 GARNGVVAAKLAQ

-248 GAKPDN
+248 GAEPDK
-254 RPLEELGADYELINS
+254 RPLEELGTAYELINS

-290 QFKAEHGI
+290 EFKTKHGI

-342 DGKLFLD
+342 DGRLFLD

-355 VKDQNIL
+355 VRDTNVL
-362 RLAERVQMHLDSNLQ
+362 RLAEKIQMHLDPNLQ
-377 PTALGSRPCQVTIR
+377 PTAQGSRPCKVTIR

-396 TLSRQIDYAKGSRE
+396 NFSRQIDYAKGSRE
-410 APMTAE
+410 APMTDE
-416 ELKQKFIGCAREALD
+416 ELKQKFVDCAREALD
-431 DRSIER
+431 DGSIER
-437 IWEAVDHL
+437 IIEYVEHL
-445 ETLQDIRP
+445 ESLEDIRP
-453 LCQLLMGS
+453 MCQLLIGPNKS
-461 KGS
+461 

>member
-1 MQCEKAEVQM
+1 MEV
-11 NATAKIARFV
+11 TARIARFV
-21 AETEFKRIPPEAVKI
+21 VETEFQKIPSEAVQM
-36 AKTAVLDCLGVALA
+36 AKTALLDCLGVALA
-50 GSKERS
+50 GSKEPS
-56 AEICAEIAR
+56 ARICADIAR
-65 QEHAKEESTVIGRG
+65 QEHAKEESSVIGQG
-79 FKSSALQA
+79 FKSSAMQA

-110 MAPMVPAVVSVG
+110 TAPIIPAIISLG
-122 ESMGASGQQLLEA
+122 ESLGSSGRRCLEA
-135 YVVGFETIAKLV
+135 YVAGFETITKLV

-160 PSSLGSF
+160 PSSFGSF

-175 LQGLT
+175 LQGLNQ
-180 ESQVEMTLGTA
+180 SQLETTLGTA

-226 SGFTANKQA
+226 SGFTANKRA

-242 YEVFYP
+242 YQVFYP
-248 GAKPDN
+248 GAEPDK
-254 RPLEELGADYELINS
+254 RPLEELGTAYELINS

-290 QFKAEHGI
+290 EFRAKHGI

-342 DGKLFLD
+342 DGRLFLD

-355 VKDQNIL
+355 VRDENVL
-362 RLAERVQMHLDSNLQ
+362 RLAEKVQMRPDPDLQ
-377 PTALGSRPCQVTIR
+377 PTALGSRPCKVTIR

-396 TLSRQIDYAKGSRE
+396 SFSRQIDYAKGSRE

-431 DRSIER
+431 DSSIER
-437 IWEAVDHL
+437 IIEYVEHL
-445 ETLQDIRP
+445 ETLDDIRP
-453 LCQLLMGS
+453 LCQLLVGS
-461 KGS
+461 NKS

>member
-1 MQCEKAEVQM
+1 M
-11 NATAKIARFV
+11 
-21 AETEFKRIPPEAVKI
+21 
-36 AKTAVLDCLGVALA
+36 
-50 GSKERS
+50 
-56 AEICAEIAR
+56 
-65 QEHAKEESTVIGRG
+65 H
-79 FKSSALQA
+79 A

-110 MAPMVPAVVSVG
+110 TAPIIPAIISLG
-122 ESMGASGQQLLEA
+122 ESLGSSGRRCLEA
-135 YVVGFETIAKLV
+135 YVAGFETITKLV

-160 PSSLGSF
+160 PSTFGSF
-167 GAGVACAK
+167 GAAVACAK
-175 LQGLT
+175 LQGLNQT
-180 ESQVEMTLGTA
+180 QVEMTLGTA

-213 GARNGVLAAKLAQ
+213 GARNGVMAAKLGQ

-248 GAKPDN
+248 GAEPDK
-254 RPLEELGADYELINS
+254 RPLEQLGTVYELINS

-290 QFKAEHGI
+290 EFKTKNGI

-342 DGKLFLD
+342 DGRLFLD

-355 VKDQNIL
+355 VRDENVL
-362 RLAERVQMHLDSNLQ
+362 RLAEKVQMRLDPDLQ
-377 PTALGSRPCQVTIR
+377 PTALGSRPCKVTIR

-396 TLSRQIDYAKGSRE
+396 SFSRQIDYAKGSRE
-410 APMTAE
+410 APMTNE
-416 ELKQKFIGCAREALD
+416 ELKQKFVGCARQALD
-431 DRSIER
+431 DSAIER
-437 IWEAVDHL
+437 IIEYVEHL
-445 ETLQDIRP
+445 ETLEDIRP
-453 LCQLLMGS
+453 LCRLLIGANRP
-461 KGS
+461 

>member
-1 MQCEKAEVQM
+1 ME
-11 NATAKIARFV
+11 ATARIARFV
-21 AETEFKRIPPEAVKI
+21 VETEFQKIPSEAIKM

-50 GSKERS
+50 GSKESSSR
-56 AEICAEIAR
+56 ICAEIAR
-65 QEHAKEESTVIGRG
+65 QEHAKEESSVIGQG
-79 FKSSALQA
+79 FKSSAMHA

-110 MAPMVPAVVSVG
+110 TAPIIPAIISLG
-122 ESMGASGQQLLEA
+122 ESLGSSGRRCLEA
-135 YVVGFETIAKLV
+135 YVAGFETITKLV

-160 PSSLGSF
+160 PSSFGSF

-175 LQGLT
+175 LHGLNQ
-180 ESQVEMTLGTA
+180 SQVQMTLGTA

-213 GARNGVLAAKLAQ
+213 GARNGVMAAKLAQ

-248 GAKPDN
+248 GAEPDK
-254 RPLEELGADYELINS
+254 RPLEELGTVYELINS

-290 QFKAEHGI
+290 DFKIKNGI
-298 TAEMVE
+298 TAEMIE

-342 DGKLFLD
+342 DGRLFLD

-355 VKDQNIL
+355 VRDENVL
-362 RLAERVQMHLDSNLQ
+362 RLAEKVQMHLDPDLR
-377 PTALGSRPCQVTIR
+377 PTALGSRPCKVTIR

-396 TLSRQIDYAKGSRE
+396 SFSRQIDYAKGSRE
-410 APMTAE
+410 SPMTAE
-416 ELKQKFIGCAREALD
+416 ELKQKFVGCARQALD
-431 DRSIER
+431 DSSIER
-437 IWEAVDHL
+437 IIEDIEHF

-453 LCQLLMGS
+453 LCQLLIGANS
-461 KGS
+461 

>member
-1 MQCEKAEVQM
+1 MD
-11 NATAKIARFV
+11 ATARIARFV
-21 AETEFKRIPPEAVKI
+21 VETEFQKIPSEAIKM
-36 AKTAVLDCLGVALA
+36 AKTALLDCLGVALA
-50 GSKERS
+50 GSKESS
-56 AEICAEIAR
+56 ARICAEIAR
-65 QEHAKEESTVIGRG
+65 QEHAKEESSVIGQG
-79 FKSSALQA
+79 FKSSAMQA

-110 MAPMVPAVVSVG
+110 TAPIIPAIISLG
-122 ESMGASGQQLLEA
+122 ESLGSSGRRCLEA
-135 YVVGFETIAKLV
+135 YVAGFETITKLV

-160 PSSLGSF
+160 PSSFGSF

-175 LQGLT
+175 LQGLNQ
-180 ESQVEMTLGTA
+180 SQVETTLGTA

-213 GARNGVLAAKLAQ
+213 GARNGVVAAKLAQ

-235 IEAGLGF
+235 IEARLGF

-248 GAKPDN
+248 GAEPDN
-254 RPLEELGADYELINS
+254 RPLEELGTVYELINS

-290 QFKAEHGI
+290 EFKTKNGI

-342 DGKLFLD
+342 DGRLFLD

-355 VKDQNIL
+355 VRDQNVL
-362 RLAERVQMHLDSNLQ
+362 RLAERVQMRLDPDLQ
-377 PTALGSRPCQVTIR
+377 PTALGSRPCKVTIR

-396 TLSRQIDYAKGSRE
+396 SFSRQIDYAKGSRE
-410 APMTAE
+410 APMTPE
-416 ELKQKFIGCAREALD
+416 ELKEKFVGCARQALD
-431 DRSIER
+431 DSSIER
-437 IWEAVDHL
+437 IIEDVEHL

-453 LCQLLMGS
+453 LCRLLMGANRS
-461 KGS
+461 

>member
-1 MQCEKAEVQM
+1 MD
-11 NATAKIARFV
+11 ATAKIARFV
-21 AETEFKRIPPEAVKI
+21 VETEFKRIPSEAVKM

-50 GSKERS
+50 GSKEPS
-56 AEICAEIAR
+56 ARICAEIAR
-65 QEHAKEESTVIGRG
+65 QEQAKEESSVIGQG
-79 FKSSALQA
+79 FKSSAMHA

-110 MAPMVPAVVSVG
+110 TAPLIPAILSLG
-122 ESMGASGQQLLEA
+122 ESLGASGRRCLEA
-135 YVVGFETIAKLV
+135 YVAGFETITKLV

-160 PSSLGSF
+160 PSSFGSF

-175 LQGLT
+175 LQGLDQ
-180 ESQVEMTLGTA
+180 SQVEMTLGTA

-213 GARNGVLAAKLAQ
+213 GARNGVVAAKLAQ
-226 SGFTANKQA
+226 AGFTANKQA

-248 GAKPDN
+248 GAEPDT
-254 RPLEELGADYELINS
+254 RPLEELGTAYELINS

-290 QFKAEHGI
+290 EFKTKHGI
-298 TAEMVE
+298 TADMVE

-349 AFTDSA
+349 AFTESA
-355 VKDQNIL
+355 VKDENVL
-362 RLAERVQMHLDSNLQ
+362 RLAEKIQMHLDPDLQ
-377 PTALGSRPCQVTIR
+377 PTAQGSRPCKVTIR

-396 TLSRQIDYAKGSRE
+396 SFSRQIDYAKGSRE
-410 APMTAE
+410 APMSDG
-416 ELKQKFIGCAREALD
+416 ELKQKFIGCAREVLD
-431 DRSIER
+431 DSSIER
-437 IWEAVDHL
+437 IIEYVEHL
-445 ETLQDIRP
+445 ETLEDIRP
-453 LCQLLMGS
+453 LCQLLIGPNKS
-461 KGS
+461 

>member
-1 MQCEKAEVQM
+1 ME
-11 NATAKIARFV
+11 ATAQIARFV
-21 AETEFKRIPPEAVKI
+21 VDTEFQKIPAQAVKL
-36 AKTAVLDCLGVALA
+36 AKTAMLDCLGVALA
-50 GSKERS
+50 GSKESS
-56 AEICAEIAR
+56 ARICAEIVR
-65 QEHAKEESTVIGRG
+65 QEHAKEESSVIGQG
-79 FKSSALQA
+79 FKSTAIHA

-110 MAPMVPAVVSVG
+110 TAPIIPAIISLG
-122 ESMGASGQQLLEA
+122 ESLGASGRRCVEA
-135 YVVGFETIAKLV
+135 YVAGFETITKLV

-160 PSSLGSF
+160 PSSFGSF

-175 LQGLT
+175 LQGLNQ
-180 ESQVEMTLGTA
+180 SQVEMTLGTA

-213 GARNGVLAAKLAQ
+213 GARNGVVASKLAQ
-226 SGFTANKQA
+226 SGFTANNQA
-235 IEAGLGF
+235 IETGLGF

-248 GAKPDN
+248 GAEPDK
-254 RPLEELGADYELINS
+254 RPLEELGKIYELINS

-290 QFKAEHGI
+290 EFKTKHGI
-298 TAEMVE
+298 TAEMIE

-342 DGKLFLD
+342 DGRLFLD

-355 VKDQNIL
+355 VKDKNVL
-362 RLAERVQMHLDSNLQ
+362 RLAEKIQMHLEADLK
-377 PTALGSRPCQVTIR
+377 PTALGSRPCKVTIR

-396 TLSRQIDYAKGSRE
+396 RFSRQIDYAKGSRE
-410 APMTAE
+410 APMTDD
-416 ELKQKFIGCAREALD
+416 ELKQKFADCAREALD
-431 DRSIER
+431 DKSVER
-437 IWEAVDHL
+437 ITDYVEHL
-445 ETLQDIRP
+445 EALDDIRP
-453 LCQLLMGS
+453 LCQLLIGPNRS
-461 KGS
+461 

>member
-1 MQCEKAEVQM
+1 MD
-11 NATAKIARFV
+11 ATARIARFV
-21 AETEFKRIPPEAVKI
+21 VETEFQKIPSEAIKM
-36 AKTAVLDCLGVALA
+36 AKTALLDCLGVALA
-50 GSKERS
+50 GSKESS
-56 AEICAEIAR
+56 ARICAEIAR
-65 QEHAKEESTVIGRG
+65 QEHAKEESSVIGQG
-79 FKSSALQA
+79 FKSSAMQA

-110 MAPMVPAVVSVG
+110 TAPIIPAIISLG
-122 ESMGASGQQLLEA
+122 ESLGSSGRRCLEA
-135 YVVGFETIAKLV
+135 YVAGFETITKLV

-160 PSSLGSF
+160 PSSFGSF

-175 LQGLT
+175 LQGLNQ
-180 ESQVEMTLGTA
+180 SQVETTLGTA

-213 GARNGVLAAKLAQ
+213 GARNGVVAAKLAQ

-235 IEAGLGF
+235 IEARLGF

-248 GAKPDN
+248 GAEPDN
-254 RPLEELGADYELINS
+254 RPLEELGTVYELINS

-290 QFKAEHGI
+290 EFKTKIGI

-342 DGKLFLD
+342 DGRLFLD

-355 VKDQNIL
+355 VRDENVL
-362 RLAERVQMHLDSNLQ
+362 RLAERVQMRLDPDLQ
-377 PTALGSRPCQVTIR
+377 PTALGSRPCKVTIR

-396 TLSRQIDYAKGSRE
+396 SFSRQIDYAKGSRE

-416 ELKQKFIGCAREALD
+416 ELKEKFVGCARQALD
-431 DRSIER
+431 DSSIER
-437 IWEAVDHL
+437 IIEDVEHL

-453 LCQLLMGS
+453 LCRLLMGANRS
-461 KGS
+461 

>member
-1 MQCEKAEVQM
+1 MD
-11 NATAKIARFV
+11 ATAKIARFV
-21 AETEFKRIPPEAVKI
+21 VETEFKKIPAEAVNM

-50 GSKERS
+50 GSKETS
-56 AEICAEIAR
+56 AGICAEIAR
-65 QEHAKEESTVIGRG
+65 QEHAKEESSVIGQG
-79 FKSSALQA
+79 FKSSAMHA

-110 MAPMVPAVVSVG
+110 TAPIIPALVSLG
-122 ESMGASGQQLLEA
+122 ESLGVSGRRLLEA
-135 YVVGFETIAKLV
+135 YVAGFETITKLV

-160 PSSLGSF
+160 PSSFGSL

-175 LQGLT
+175 LHGLNQ
-180 ESQVEMTLGTA
+180 SQVEMTLGTV

-213 GARNGVLAAKLAQ
+213 GARNGVLASKLAQ

-235 IEAGLGF
+235 LEAGLGF
-242 YEVFYP
+242 FEVFYP
-248 GAKPDN
+248 GAEPDK
-254 RPLEELGADYELINS
+254 RPLEELGTAYELINS

-290 QFKAEHGI
+290 EFKAKHGI

-304 SIDVGVARHTFER
+304 SINVGVARHTFER
-317 IVFRVP
+317 IIFGVP

-355 VKDQNIL
+355 VKDKEVL
-362 RLAERVQMHLDSNLQ
+362 RLAEKVRMHLDPDLQ
-377 PTALGSRPCQVTIR
+377 PTALGSRPCKVAIR

-396 TLSRQIDYAKGSRE
+396 SFSRQIDFAKGSRE
-410 APMTAE
+410 APMTGE
-416 ELKQKFIGCAREALD
+416 ELKQKFVGCARQALD
-431 DRSIER
+431 DSSIER
-437 IWEAVDHL
+437 IFEYVEHL
-445 ETLQDIRP
+445 EAMEDIRP
-453 LCQLLMGS
+453 LCQLLIGPKRS
-461 KGS
+461 

>member
-1 MQCEKAEVQM
+1 MS
-11 NATAKIARFV
+11 ATSKIARFV
-21 AETEFKRIPPEAVKI
+21 VETEFKKIPSEAVKI

-65 QEHAKEESTVIGRG
+65 QEHAKEESTVIGQG
-79 FKSSALQA
+79 FKSSALHA

-110 MAPMVPAVVSVG
+110 TAPMVPAVVSVG

-135 YVVGFETIAKLV
+135 YVVGFETITKLV

-160 PSSLGSF
+160 PSSIGSF

-180 ESQVEMTLGTA
+180 QSQVEMTLGTA

-248 GAKPDN
+248 GATPDN
-254 RPLEELGADYELINS
+254 RPLEELGIVYELINS

-290 QFKAEHGI
+290 EFRAQHGI
-298 TAEMVE
+298 SAEMVE

-342 DGKLFLD
+342 DGKIFLD
-349 AFTDSA
+349 AFTDLA
-355 VKDQNIL
+355 VKDQNVL
-362 RLAERVQMHLDSNLQ
+362 RLAERVQMHLDTNLQ
-377 PTALGSRPCQVTIR
+377 PTALGSRPCKVTIR

-396 TLSRQIDYAKGSRE
+396 TLSRQIDFAKGSRE
-410 APMTAE
+410 APMSAE
-416 ELKQKFIGCAREALD
+416 ELQQKFIGCAREALE

-437 IWEAVDHL
+437 ILEIVDDL

-461 KGS
+461 KRS

>member
-1 MQCEKAEVQM
+1 MD
-11 NATAKIARFV
+11 ATARIARFV
-21 AETEFKRIPPEAVKI
+21 VETEFQKIPSEAIKM
-36 AKTAVLDCLGVALA
+36 AKTALLDCLGVALA
-50 GSKERS
+50 GSKEPS
-56 AEICAEIAR
+56 ARICAEMAR
-65 QEHAKEESTVIGRG
+65 QEHAREESSVIGQG
-79 FKSSALQA
+79 FRSSAMQA

-110 MAPMVPAVVSVG
+110 TAPIIPAIISLG
-122 ESMGASGQQLLEA
+122 ESLGSSGRRCLEA
-135 YVVGFETIAKLV
+135 YVAGFETITKLV

-160 PSSLGSF
+160 PSSFGSF

-175 LQGLT
+175 LQGLNQT
-180 ESQVEMTLGTA
+180 QVETTLGTA

-213 GARNGVLAAKLAQ
+213 GARNGVVAAKLAQ

-248 GAKPDN
+248 GAEPDK
-254 RPLEELGADYELINS
+254 RPLEELGMAYELINS

-290 QFKAEHGI
+290 EFKTKNGI
-298 TAEMVE
+298 TADMVE

-342 DGKLFLD
+342 DGRLFLD

-355 VKDQNIL
+355 VRDENVL
-362 RLAERVQMHLDSNLQ
+362 RLAERVQMRLDPDLQ
-377 PTALGSRPCQVTIR
+377 PTALGSRPCKVTIR

-396 TLSRQIDYAKGSRE
+396 SFSRQIDYAKGSRE
-410 APMTAE
+410 TPMTVE
-416 ELKQKFIGCAREALD
+416 ELKLKFVGCARQALD
-431 DRSIER
+431 DSSIER
-437 IWEAVDHL
+437 IIEDVEHL

-453 LCQLLMGS
+453 LCRLLMGANRS
-461 KGS
+461 

>member
-1 MQCEKAEVQM
+1 ME
-11 NATAKIARFV
+11 ATAQIARFV
-21 AETEFKRIPPEAVKI
+21 VDTEFQKIPAQAVKL
-36 AKTAVLDCLGVALA
+36 AKTAMLDCLGVALA
-50 GSKERS
+50 GSKESS
-56 AEICAEIAR
+56 ARICAEIVR
-65 QEHAKEESTVIGRG
+65 QEHAKEESSVIGQG
-79 FKSSALQA
+79 FKSTAIHA

-110 MAPMVPAVVSVG
+110 TAPIIPAIISLG
-122 ESMGASGQQLLEA
+122 ESLGASGRRCVEA
-135 YVVGFETIAKLV
+135 YVAGFETITKLV

-160 PSSLGSF
+160 PSSFGSF

-175 LQGLT
+175 LQGLNQ
-180 ESQVEMTLGTA
+180 SQVEMTLGTA

-213 GARNGVLAAKLAQ
+213 GARNGVVASKLAQ
-226 SGFTANKQA
+226 SGFTANNQA
-235 IEAGLGF
+235 IETGLGF

-248 GAKPDN
+248 GAEPDK
-254 RPLEELGADYELINS
+254 RPLEELGKIYELINS

-290 QFKAEHGI
+290 EFKTKHGI
-298 TAEMVE
+298 TAEMIE
-304 SIDVGVARHTFER
+304 SIEVGVARHTFER

-342 DGKLFLD
+342 DGRLFLD

-355 VKDQNIL
+355 VKDKNVL
-362 RLAERVQMHLDSNLQ
+362 RLAEKIQMHLEADLK
-377 PTALGSRPCQVTIR
+377 PTALGSRPCKVTIR

-396 TLSRQIDYAKGSRE
+396 RFSRQIDYAKGSRE
-410 APMTAE
+410 APMTDD
-416 ELKQKFIGCAREALD
+416 ELKQKFADCAREALD
-431 DRSIER
+431 DKSVER
-437 IWEAVDHL
+437 ITDYVEHL
-445 ETLQDIRP
+445 EALDDIRP
-453 LCQLLMGS
+453 LCQLLIGPNRS
-461 KGS
+461 